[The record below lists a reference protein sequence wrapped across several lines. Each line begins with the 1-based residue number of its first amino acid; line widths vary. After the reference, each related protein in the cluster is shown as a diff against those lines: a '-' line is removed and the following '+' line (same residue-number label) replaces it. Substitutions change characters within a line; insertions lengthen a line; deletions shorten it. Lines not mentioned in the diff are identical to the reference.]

1 MASQMSLKRVSSVKR
16 NPGFR
21 TEMAGLSD
29 SLTVAILLTLVF
41 GAITFYLY
49 SRMGQNEKRLGLLE
63 NLLLTLKMS
72 TEASLMGPDSVEA
85 VSTPSPLNPE
95 DVDYVDEEQYAQMLK
110 QTSPTPLTQVSKE
123 VPESLPMNAD
133 GDLDAEATEADA
145 EQLLRSLDGS
155 ALGGIPSNTVRKM
168 DTNYESMTLKELKSL
183 AKEKGHTGIP
193 TTKREVIDLLKNR
206 EKPENVELEET
217 LI

>member
-1 MASQMSLKRVSSVKR
+1 
-16 NPGFR
+16 
-21 TEMAGLSD
+21 MAGLSD

-110 QTSPTPLTQVSKE
+110 QTSPTPLAQVSKE

-133 GDLDAEATEADA
+133 GDLDADATEADA

-155 ALGGIPSNTVRKM
+155 ALGGSALGGNPSNTVRKM

>member
-1 MASQMSLKRVSSVKR
+1 
-16 NPGFR
+16 
-21 TEMAGLSD
+21 MAGLSD

-110 QTSPTPLTQVSKE
+110 QTSPTPLAQVSKE

-133 GDLDAEATEADA
+133 GDLDADATEADA

-155 ALGGIPSNTVRKM
+155 ALGGSALGGSALGGSALGGNPSNTVRKM

>member
-1 MASQMSLKRVSSVKR
+1 
-16 NPGFR
+16 
-21 TEMAGLSD
+21 
-29 SLTVAILLTLVF
+29 
-41 GAITFYLY
+41 
-49 SRMGQNEKRLGLLE
+49 
-63 NLLLTLKMS
+63 
-72 TEASLMGPDSVEA
+72 MGPDSVEA

-155 ALGGIPSNTVRKM
+155 ALGGSALGGSALGGNPSNTVRKM

>member
-1 MASQMSLKRVSSVKR
+1 
-16 NPGFR
+16 
-21 TEMAGLSD
+21 MAGLSD

-110 QTSPTPLTQVSKE
+110 E
-123 VPESLPMNAD
+123 VPAPPSPPAAPSPAPLVSNSVEEDANAN
-133 GDLDAEATEADA
+133 AEEAEA
-145 EQLLRSLDGS
+145 EQLLRSL
-155 ALGGIPSNTVRKM
+155 GGNSSNTVRKM

-193 TTKREVIDLLKNR
+193 STKREVIDLLKNR
-206 EKPENVELEET
+206 EKPENVDLEET

>member
-1 MASQMSLKRVSSVKR
+1 
-16 NPGFR
+16 
-21 TEMAGLSD
+21 MAGLSD

-110 QTSPTPLTQVSKE
+110 E
-123 VPESLPMNAD
+123 VPAPSPAPSPSPSPSPSPAPLEANPLPEEVNAD
-133 GDLDAEATEADA
+133 AEEADA

-155 ALGGIPSNTVRKM
+155 ALGGNLSNTVRKM

-193 TTKREVIDLLKNR
+193 STKREVIDLLKNR
-206 EKPENVELEET
+206 EKPENVDLEET

>member
-1 MASQMSLKRVSSVKR
+1 
-16 NPGFR
+16 
-21 TEMAGLSD
+21 MAGLSD

-110 QTSPTPLTQVSKE
+110 E
-123 VPESLPMNAD
+123 VPAPSPAPAPSPSPSPAPLEANPLPEEVNAD
-133 GDLDAEATEADA
+133 AEEADA

-155 ALGGIPSNTVRKM
+155 ALGGNLSNTVRKM

-193 TTKREVIDLLKNR
+193 STKREVIDLLKNR
-206 EKPENVELEET
+206 EKPENVDLEET